1 MSAVKIL
8 LNKTR
13 RQKKESQ
20 GDKFRLLNYL
30 LAAVEGEGH
39 NQIRQLI
46 TWLRAPIGYFQ
57 MKKRLSL
64 SRQTFFFYF
73 VDVNVWMFGFFYV
86 NALMLNDLVWRGAN
100 WHYATLSDNCL
111 MPHTR
116 WCWTTS
122 YTECFYQVRIQA
134 CCEYKIFYFWIH
146 CSTST
151 MRLLLFSVPRVSR
164 IGRIAPRTRQHQ
176 LLSPFLRLPLPPSLT
191 LHDSPTLYRPPQ

>member
-13 RQKKESQ
+13 RPKKESQ

-30 LAAVEGEGH
+30 LVAVEGEGH

-73 VDVNVWMFGFFYV
+73 VDVNVWMFGFFNV
-86 NALMLNDLVWRGAN
+86 NALMLNDLVWRGAKRH
-100 WHYATLSDNCL
+100 WAAAVIS
-111 MPHTR
+111 HTR
-116 WCWTTS
+116 WFRTS
-122 YTECFYQVRIQA
+122 SFTECLYRVWTQA
-134 CCEYKIFYFWIH
+134 CSEYNISYSCIRW
-146 CSTST
+146 STSA
-151 MRLLLFSVPRVSR
+151 MRLLFISVPCVNR
-164 IGRIAPRTRQHQ
+164 IGWMAPRTRQHQ

-191 LHDSPTLYRPPQ
+191 LDDSPSLSRPPQQRQ